1 MQRKGIYIQFKHT
14 NLLININC
22 KFLEHSPSP
31 VFLST
36 SPTIP
41 HREKKIYWK
50 LKRNPSHYD
59 SKSVN
64 SHCSTALLL
73 FIFTSHFNSFPED
86 TCRGFTLLTSFL
98 SRVTI
103 TRHTLENAPT
113 VPLRGRSLK
122 RIYRDAI
129 LNRRQCNADTL
140 EGKKPTTAFVISLIN
155 DRFYPGTRYRAWDDT
170 LRQG

>member
-1 MQRKGIYIQFKHT
+1 MQIPRTFPFSF
-14 NLLININC
+14 LLLQLFPIA
-22 KFLEHSPSP
+22 
-31 VFLST
+31 
-36 SPTIP
+36 
-41 HREKKIYWK
+41 KKIYWK
-50 LKRNPSHYD
+50 LKRNPCHYD

-170 LRQG
+170 LRRG